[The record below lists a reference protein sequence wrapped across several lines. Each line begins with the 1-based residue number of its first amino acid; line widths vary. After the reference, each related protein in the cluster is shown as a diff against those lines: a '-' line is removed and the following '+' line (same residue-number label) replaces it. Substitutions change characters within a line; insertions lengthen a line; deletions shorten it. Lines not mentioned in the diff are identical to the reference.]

1 MRSFQFIIL
10 FIMVD
15 DVGNRTLLIEASLV
29 NGIFGKV
36 RFDDVEFAQMS
47 ATLTVIADAFLLV
60 VMGEVCV

>member
-10 FIMVD
+10 FIMVNN
-15 DVGNRTLLIEASLV
+15 VGNRTLLIEASLV

-47 ATLTVIADAFLLV
+47 AT
-60 VMGEVCV
+60 